1 MRIFSKL
8 GLSGALLLSAIAP
21 GIVALPTLPT
31 GSNGNVDVRDSSS
44 SLTPLP
50 EPWCCDATCTY
61 CGGYPCWEAGCKDHV
76 DWIVS

>member
-44 SLTPLP
+44 SLIP
-50 EPWCCDATCTY
+50 EGWCCDASCTY
-61 CGGYPCWEAGCKDHV
+61 CSGYLCHDGGCKDPV